1 MAWHSLRWQVQSSAT
16 RASTASP
23 VGRRDAAIA
32 AARVSR
38 ASLVLG
44 LLGLMSAL
52 FVLLRLLE
60 SWHVTPNA
68 ASHRISILGQKLSY
82 PTANAGAIVMIVLA
96 AFGLS
101 VMAMTIVGTVRELA
115 AARRFRRRLAQQDLR
130 PLQDA
135 LVIDDER
142 PQAFCAGLIAP
153 RVYISTGAL
162 ALLDDSGLDAVLAH
176 ERHHAAHRDPLRLA
190 TGRVL
195 ARALFFLPGLEELS
209 RRQQALAEL
218 SADESA
224 VNAAPANRSGL
235 AGAILS
241 FSDTRVAG
249 YSGGVDLARVD
260 FLLGESP
267 SWRFPMALCVGAA
280 ALLGLLTAIAVLA
293 GQVARGS
300 ATLAPPF
307 LSRQPCVVVLAVF
320 PTALALL
327 VALLSRRGRTRS
339 SLSTSSRAANSTARS
354 SSSASS

>member
-1 MAWHSLRWQVQSSAT
+1 MASLRWQVRSSAT
-16 RASTASP
+16 EASTASP
-23 VGRRDAAIA
+23 AGQRDAALA

-38 ASLVLG
+38 ASLLLG
-44 LLGLMSAL
+44 LLGLISAL

-60 SWHVTPNA
+60 SWRVAPNA
-68 ASHRISILGQKLSY
+68 ASHRISILGQTLSY

-96 AFGLS
+96 AFGLT
-101 VMAMTIVGTVRELA
+101 VMAMIIAGAVRELA
-115 AARRFRRRLAQQDLR
+115 AARRLHRRLAQQELR
-130 PLQDA
+130 PLRDA
-135 LVIDDER
+135 LIIEDEQ
-142 PQAFCAGLIAP
+142 PHAFCAGLIAP

-162 ALLDDSGLDAVLAH
+162 ALLDDSSLDAVLAH
-176 ERHHAAHRDPLRLA
+176 ERHHAARRDPLRLA
-190 TGRVL
+190 VGRVL
-195 ARALFFLPGLEELS
+195 ARALFFLPGLKELS

-241 FSDTRVAG
+241 FSDARAAG

-267 SWRFPMALCVGAA
+267 SWRFPLALCLSAA
-280 ALLGLLTAIAVLA
+280 AVLTLLAAIAVLA
-293 GQVARGS
+293 GQVAHGS

-320 PTALALL
+320 PSALGLL
-327 VALLSRRGRTRS
+327 AAFLSRRARARS
-339 SLSTSSRAANSTARS
+339 SVPTSTRAGNSAARS
-354 SSSASS
+354 SSSATS